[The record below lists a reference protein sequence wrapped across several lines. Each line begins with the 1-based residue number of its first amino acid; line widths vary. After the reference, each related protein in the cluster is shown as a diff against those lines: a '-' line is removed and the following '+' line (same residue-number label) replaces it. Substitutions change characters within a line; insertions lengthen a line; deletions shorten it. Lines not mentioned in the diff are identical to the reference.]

1 MKWGLVPRNAA
12 ALADPAKVRRRP
24 MQVWTR
30 DELRAFLD
38 HVADDRLY
46 PMWRTFATTAMR
58 RGEVLGL
65 QWKHVH
71 FDESSIS
78 VEQSRVALGG
88 GDNVSEPKTGKGRSV
103 SLDARTVE
111 ALRTWRDRQADELL
125 ALEVAQGPDTYV
137 FTDVAGAPLLPDFDQ
152 DVRQAAGGGRR
163 GAGQASQGIGG
174 G

>member
-1 MKWGLVPRNAA
+1 MLDAGKRGKGLSPKSRTPVHITLRKALGDAVKWGLVPRNAA

-78 VEQSRVALGG
+78 VEQSR
-88 GDNVSEPKTGKGRSV
+88 SRS
-103 SLDARTVE
+103 
-111 ALRTWRDRQADELL
+111 
-125 ALEVAQGPDTYV
+125 
-137 FTDVAGAPLLPDFDQ
+137 
-152 DVRQAAGGGRR
+152 AA
-163 GAGQASQGIGG
+163 ATT
-174 G
+174 